1 MIRDEQVYIAWH
13 SGIAV
18 STTGVFGTASVN
30 TDDRL
35 WNDAGGP
42 FFLSFYE
49 KGNTVNYAVSDA
61 DAEEFISRVLKQ
73 SEADLAEGAAPSP
86 PAFGIGRIP
95 DRVGTEI
102 RVGMKVFPF
111 RDAALMKSW
120 LGELR
125 LKCGEPL
132 SAAEFYRASHPAP
145 VPPEGA
151 VEVTKIVEQQVL
163 PYRPPAAL
171 GPGPDNCR
179 SELLAEGGFAVL
191 SVFQNGMHL
200 EYVLPPEL
208 LPEVNAAAGGLLAG
222 QLDAPRKEGDED
234 AWVKFRGREEEF
246 DALPE
251 AVLELFQSLV
261 GRCGDP
267 IPRKERMDFYKVY
280 LPSVRERL
288 DGAWDCPLCEWKRN
302 TGDYCQGCGAKKE
315 DIPSGRA
322 VSEPKPRAE
331 TPWRC
336 NCGAEGNVGGWCA
349 ICGRPYDYPPL
360 TGRTVFGYRRGVNM
374 FTAFGMMGLGAM
386 APALASPPKPGP
398 PAPLGPG
405 EWFCTAC
412 GARNRG
418 KFCTECGKEK
428 NS

>member
-61 DAEEFISRVLKQ
+61 DAEEFISRVLAR

-86 PAFGIGRIP
+86 PAFGIAGIP

-132 SAAEFYRASHPAP
+132 SAAEFYRASHPTP

-234 AWVKFRGREEEF
+234 AWV
-246 DALPE
+246 
-251 AVLELFQSLV
+251 
-261 GRCGDP
+261 
-267 IPRKERMDFYKVY
+267 PR
-280 LPSVRERL
+280 
-288 DGAWDCPLCEWKRN
+288 
-302 TGDYCQGCGAKKE
+302 
-315 DIPSGRA
+315 SGRGVRRSSGGGAGA
-322 VSEPKPRAE
+322 VPGP
-331 TPWRC
+331 
-336 NCGAEGNVGGWCA
+336 
-349 ICGRPYDYPPL
+349 GRPLRGPHTPEGTHGFLQGLSPLRPGKAGRGLGLPPL
-360 TGRTVFGYRRGVNM
+360 RVEAQHRGLLP
-374 FTAFGMMGLGAM
+374 GLRGEE
-386 APALASPPKPGP
+386 GGH
-398 PAPLGPG
+398 PLGPG
-405 EWFCTAC
+405 GLRAQAH
-412 GARNRG
+412 GGNALALQLRRG
-418 KFCTECGKEK
+418 GERGGLVHHLRQAL
-428 NS
+428 